1 MNAKLEPVLQAA
13 RTLPPAELPR
23 LLGDLEEV
31 KATALARL
39 IAPAPVQQTDEFL
52 TVKAAAQRLGCSAD
66 YLYKN
71 SASLPFTRHL
81 GKKLLFSTRGIE
93 EYLRQGKP

>member
-1 MNAKLEPVLQAA
+1 MNSQLEPVLQAA

-39 IAPAPVQQTDEFL
+39 SAPAPTPQAQEWL
-52 TVKAAAQRLGCSAD
+52 TVRQAAERLRCSTV

-71 SASLPFTRHL
+71 VHTLPFARHL
-81 GKKLLFSTRGIE
+81 GRKVLFSQTGIE
-93 EYLRQGKP
+93 AYLSQQR

>member
-1 MNAKLEPVLQAA
+1 MQAA

-31 KATALARL
+31 RATALARL
-39 IAPAPVQQTDEFL
+39 TTAPVAMQPADEFL
-52 TVKAAAQRLGCSAD
+52 TVRQAAQKLGCSTD

-71 SASLPFTRHL
+71 ANSLPFARHL
-81 GKKLLFSTRGIE
+81 GRKLLFSTHGIE
-93 EYLRQGKP
+93 EHLRKKQ